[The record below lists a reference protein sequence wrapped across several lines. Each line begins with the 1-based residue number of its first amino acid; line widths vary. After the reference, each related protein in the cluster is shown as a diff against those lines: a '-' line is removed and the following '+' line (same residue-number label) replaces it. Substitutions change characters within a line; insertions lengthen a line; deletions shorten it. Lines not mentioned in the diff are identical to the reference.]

1 MVKGC
6 INQEDMK
13 TTNPTLIIHNINT
26 STAIAS
32 DFLKVLSV
40 LATMRSSF
48 MEAAHGVGCKDSWS

>member
-6 INQEDMK
+6 TNQEDMK
-13 TTNPTLIIHNINT
+13 TTNPTLIICNINT

-40 LATMRSSF
+40 LVTMRSSF
-48 MEAAHGVGCKDSWS
+48 MEVARRVGCKDSWS